1 MAIIAPDGA
10 KKCKKAPCWLWK
22 FFLFVTDNVEEQLK
36 SYPIHRC
43 ELYQHFLDNS
53 HFRIF
58 EAGLIALFYHLVRL
72 QYQAKLDQNALLCQ
86 KWEVGGSLREIKKV
100 KVFEMDFT

>member
-1 MAIIAPDGA
+1 M
-10 KKCKKAPCWLWK
+10 
-22 FFLFVTDNVEEQLK
+22 EEQLK
-36 SYPIHRC
+36 NYPIHTS
-43 ELYQHFLDNS
+43 ELYHFLDNS
-53 HFRIF
+53 DFRIF